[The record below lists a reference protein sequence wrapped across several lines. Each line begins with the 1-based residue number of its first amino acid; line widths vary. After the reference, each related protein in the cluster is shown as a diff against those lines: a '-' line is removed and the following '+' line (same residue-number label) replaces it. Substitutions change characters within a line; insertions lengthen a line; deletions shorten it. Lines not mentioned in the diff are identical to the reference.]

1 MRHGMRERFARHDPR
16 AARCWELVGI
26 LNGKPSMAIKVEE
39 WNLAKQPYFTISP
52 ETIDQPPTVRG
63 FTLITKTLAAHPGL
77 FPGHQHRIS
86 NVRG

>member
-1 MRHGMRERFARHDPR
+1 
-16 AARCWELVGI
+16 

-77 FPGHQHRIS
+77 FPGHQHRIT